1 MCTPLDETESRM
13 DKWVGNLEVSEIWLT
28 WLSYYGH
35 VGQVKV
41 KTADLK
47 ANLSSYVR
55 KVRETGE
62 PVEILLREEAVA
74 YLTPICGE
82 KKQTVQEIQDVKALE
97 HDLAEIGLTC
107 QMGRTGSKPS
117 DVTPAPVV
125 AGDGR
130 KGVNTIEAIRSEKDW

>member
-1 MCTPLDETESRM
+1 M
-13 DKWVGNLEVSEIWLT
+13 
-28 WLSYYGH
+28 
-35 VGQVKV
+35 KV

-74 YLTPICGE
+74 YLTPVSGE
-82 KKQTVQEIQDVKALE
+82 KKQTVQEIQGVKALE
-97 HDLAEIGLTC
+97 RDLADIGLTC
-107 QMGRTGSKPS
+107 QMARPGSKPS
-117 DVTPAPVV
+117 DVVPAPVV

-130 KGVNTIEAIRSEKDW
+130 TDLSTIEAIRSEKDW